1 MPNEELGWLE
11 DLNRKA
17 QQINEQKTVA
27 EKRIREGFKERAIIF
42 MDVVGSTEF
51 KTRYPEYPEVWI
63 LRVKQFSD
71 LLSTAITK
79 CNGKVV
85 KYIGD
90 EVMASF
96 DNINDAKNLV
106 ARVSEIED
114 TLKTGTGFET
124 RIKVTADFG
133 YVYELEFENHSVPDP
148 QGSPVDRCARIAKYA
163 TAGEVLSSAAFVEKT
178 PQLNWKKVGVAE
190 LKGLGKQVIYQLEK
204 VTVSLDEKIE
214 IKKQEFER
222 LDEMLQDIKTEN
234 SKLKEANNQLRAQIV
249 NVGQKPVTTLENTAT
264 EDEWGQVSKAIIEL
278 KKIIK
283 DAPGSSRYYARFI
296 FLDCAGK
303 GYEEYNK
310 FEDKIFDDLIESN
323 LVTSE
328 DERYYHLNDDHP
340 RNKRV
345 STLLAK
351 IEGGLVKY
359 LEKNQPHPDD
369 LFEWATTDPEFWE
382 KYIGYHVL

>member
-51 KTRYPEYPEVWI
+51 KTRYPEDPEVWI

-163 TAGEVLSSAAFVEKT
+163 TAGEVLSSATFVEKT

-234 SKLKEANNQLRAQIV
+234 SQLKEANNQLRAQIV
-249 NVGQKPVTTLENTAT
+249 NAGQKPVTTLENTAT
-264 EDEWGQVSKAIIEL
+264 EDEWGQVAKAINEL
-278 KKIIK
+278 KKVIK
-283 DAPGSSRYYARFI
+283 DTPVSSRYYARFI

-328 DERYYHLNDDHP
+328 DDRHYHLNDDHP

-345 STLLAK
+345 SALLAK
-351 IEGGLVKY
+351 IEGELVKY
-359 LEKNQPHPDD
+359 LEKNHPNPDD

>member
-51 KTRYPEYPEVWI
+51 KTRYPEDPEVWI

-148 QGSPVDRCARIAKYA
+148 QGSPVA
-163 TAGEVLSSAAFVEKT
+163 
-178 PQLNWKKVGVAE
+178 
-190 LKGLGKQVIYQLEK
+190 
-204 VTVSLDEKIE
+204 
-214 IKKQEFER
+214 
-222 LDEMLQDIKTEN
+222 
-234 SKLKEANNQLRAQIV
+234 
-249 NVGQKPVTTLENTAT
+249 
-264 EDEWGQVSKAIIEL
+264 
-278 KKIIK
+278 
-283 DAPGSSRYYARFI
+283 
-296 FLDCAGK
+296 
-303 GYEEYNK
+303 
-310 FEDKIFDDLIESN
+310 
-323 LVTSE
+323 
-328 DERYYHLNDDHP
+328 
-340 RNKRV
+340 
-345 STLLAK
+345 
-351 IEGGLVKY
+351 
-359 LEKNQPHPDD
+359 
-369 LFEWATTDPEFWE
+369 
-382 KYIGYHVL
+382 